1 MRQQSFGLRAAP
13 SLVGG
18 LSLVVVASRMNPWR
32 GVVSLAEYRTSPYRT
47 LLQDHKPATILHN
60 SSGVTSQISFICEET
75 FGSLLAS
82 TGQMR

>member
-13 SLVGG
+13 SLVSG

-47 LLQDHKPATILHN
+47 LLQDHKPATILQGC
-60 SSGVTSQISFICEET
+60 SWSPLKLFLSVRKP
-75 FGSLLAS
+75 LAS
-82 TGQMR
+82 FLRLEIR